1 MKNLKKWCGDNLHI
15 DSDIQKIEGY
25 NKKDNFIISEREPG
39 KTTLMWKMIYN
50 AYVNQDRP
58 SILIKR
64 YLNDISESYLEDS
77 ANLISEFTNQK
88 IEFKYKKG
96 DLKSGL
102 LTIKLNDF
110 DDVFCRVVALNT
122 NISKLKSFKLKN
134 IKYFMYDEFI
144 CNKRLGEKYL
154 EDEPFRIK
162 ELYNTYNRENIKN
175 NLPSIKCYYFGNP
188 YSLFNPF
195 FIDKKVKTSKLYP
208 GSLISE
214 DDYVIWC
221 YKMK

>member
-77 ANLISEFTNQK
+77 ANDLTLYYIWIVICILILLIILMLCYLRRRRHIRYSKKKQ
-88 IEFKYKKG
+88 IESTQY
-96 DLKSGL
+96 
-102 LTIKLNDF
+102 
-110 DDVFCRVVALNT
+110 R
-122 NISKLKSFKLKN
+122 
-134 IKYFMYDEFI
+134 
-144 CNKRLGEKYL
+144 
-154 EDEPFRIK
+154 
-162 ELYNTYNRENIKN
+162 
-175 NLPSIKCYYFGNP
+175 
-188 YSLFNPF
+188 SL
-195 FIDKKVKTSKLYP
+195 
-208 GSLISE
+208 
-214 DDYVIWC
+214 
-221 YKMK
+221 

>member
-162 ELYNTYNRENIKN
+162 ELYNTLSSSNTYITD
-175 NLPSIKCYYFGNP
+175 F
-188 YSLFNPF
+188 
-195 FIDKKVKTSKLYP
+195 
-208 GSLISE
+208 
-214 DDYVIWC
+214 
-221 YKMK
+221 